1 MEINAV
7 VKLPEAFQVF
17 LPAYAAFQGVGELH
31 FAEGDVV
38 FLPGGEGEFRFF
50 PENGEMAGIVCQPQV
65 AFDKFGTAGTV
76 AKAVEKTDGSI
87 RIVKMAEG
95 FRFQPQLHQAAGL
108 PAQHIQESAH
118 GVQPGKDAFFIRMK
132 PAVRGRERADGQPVS
147 LFVSNECQ
155 NAEQVAGVF
164 KTFRRS
170 PVRLENAF
178 FHALPVEI
186 SVREPVKGFY
196 ARALVFQP

>member
-87 RIVKMAEG
+87 RIVKMA
-95 FRFQPQLHQAAGL
+95 FAT
-108 PAQHIQESAH
+108 
-118 GVQPGKDAFFIRMK
+118 V
-132 PAVRGRERADGQPVS
+132 PAVPN
-147 LFVSNECQ
+147 LSN
-155 NAEQVAGVF
+155 ATWG
-164 KTFRRS
+164 
-170 PVRLENAF
+170 
-178 FHALPVEI
+178 
-186 SVREPVKGFY
+186 
-196 ARALVFQP
+196 